1 MFAPEGYTPL
11 SSLWC
16 MFEERYLKWCC
27 ARACEFYTAEQFSL
41 DDHFGSP
48 RDLCEDLFLESFSE
62 LRVTLCTSEGSVLDI
77 DASLSGTNA
86 KLFQKAAVMESF
98 SIAMFE
104 DEAGPQNEWLIRMGS
119 PQFRQA
125 GHTDGEVKDWI
136 TEYAALVEREADFYA
151 VNIPFHTLPYL
162 FERQSYVIARHFPPW
177 SKDMW
182 DDHYERN
189 LPEHCR
195 GASICL
201 KEVLARRWQ
210 DSLSEAALRN
220 GLRRLIHSVSLEDS
234 SQSRRKGGRPS
245 IAEEAARLIKL
256 SEKELEGKTAKE
268 KLRFLEQNHG
278 LKIGQT
284 TLRKACRKLHDG
296 T

>member
-1 MFAPEGYTPL
+1 MFAREGYTPL
-11 SSLWC
+11 SSLWG

-27 ARACEFYTAEQFSL
+27 ARACEFYTAEHFSR

-48 RDLCEDLFLESFSE
+48 RDLCEDLFLASLSE
-62 LRVTLCTSEGSVLDI
+62 LRLSLCATDGSVLKI

-86 KLFQKAAVMESF
+86 KLFQKTAVMESF
-98 SIAMFE
+98 HIAMFE
-104 DEAGPQNEWLIRMGS
+104 DEAGPQNEWLIRIGS
-119 PQFRQA
+119 PQFRQT
-125 GHTDGEVKDWI
+125 GHTDGEVKEWI
-136 TEYAALVEREADFYA
+136 AEYSALVEREAVFHA

-162 FERQSYVIARHFPPW
+162 FERQSYVIACNFPPW

-201 KEVLARRWQ
+201 KDVLVKRWK
-210 DSLSEAALRN
+210 DSLSESALRN
-220 GLRRLIHSVSLEDS
+220 GLRHLITSVSLEDS
-234 SQSRRKGGRPS
+234 AQSARKGGRPS
-245 IAEEAARLIKL
+245 KVPDAKQLIR
-256 SEKELEGKTAKE
+256 SFEVELEGLTAKE
-268 KLRFLEQNHG
+268 KLRFLEERHG
-278 LKIGQT
+278 LKIGLT
-284 TLRKACRKLHDG
+284 TLRAAYRQLRDG